1 MFACGMLCVCACA
14 FEIKGGIEEET
25 WRHRK
30 EMIGA
35 VILITLMI
43 QAFFLYCYH

>member
-1 MFACGMLCVCACA
+1 MFVCGMLRVCACA
-14 FEIKGGIEEET
+14 SEIKGGIEEET

-35 VILITLMI
+35 VILYIGVNDRL
-43 QAFFLYCYH
+43 AN